1 MKVLFCGK
9 VFPDARRRLA
19 ELLPAAGH
27 EFVECEESEVI
38 SYLADADVI
47 IPSIARID
55 SAVFEGGS
63 FGLVQQFGVGL
74 DTVDIDAAT
83 RYGVW
88 VARVPSSKSGNAASV
103 AELAMY
109 LMIGLSRRQGEML
122 RSFQARQV
130 GQPIGMALLNKTVCI
145 VGMGNLGKALAP
157 RLRACGMRLTALD
170 ERPDREIPPETGI
183 EKILPLSGLNKAVSE
198 ADYIVLCINYHSGLH
213 NLINRDVLSAMKRG
227 AFLINVARGGIVNP
241 DDLVEALG
249 SGRLAGAGIDVFWE
263 EPVDPAHPLFSQNV
277 IATPHIAGVT
287 DASYDGTAAV
297 CVENIVRYARGEA
310 PLYAANRP
318 ASPRRR

>member
-1 MKVLFCGK
+1 MRVLFCGK
-9 VFPDARRRLA
+9 VFPYSRQRLA
-19 ELLPAAGH
+19 DLLPAAGH

-38 SYLADADVI
+38 RHLADIDVI
-47 IPSIARID
+47 IPAITRID
-55 SAVFEGGS
+55 PAIFEAGR

-74 DTVDIDAAT
+74 DTVDIEAAT

-109 LMIGLSRRQGEML
+109 LMIGLSRKQGEMRFSL
-122 RSFQARQV
+122 QSRQV

-145 VGMGNLGKALAP
+145 VGMGNLGKALAT
-157 RLRACGMRLTALD
+157 RLRACGMKLIAAD
-170 ERPDREIPPETGI
+170 DRPDREMPPEAGI
-183 EKILPLSGLNKAVSE
+183 DRILPLSRLNDAVSE
-198 ADYIVLCINYHSGLH
+198 ADYIVLCINYHPGLH
-213 NLINRDVLSAMKRG
+213 NLVNRDVLAAVKPG
-227 AFLINVARGGIVNP
+227 AFLVNVARGGLVQP
-241 DDLVEALG
+241 DDLVEALR

-263 EPVDPAHPLFSQNV
+263 EPVDPDHPLFSQNI

-287 DASYDGTAAV
+287 DVSYDGTAAV
-297 CVENIVRYARGEA
+297 CVENIVRYARGET